1 MENNMKKFYITIEE
15 TVCETFEVV
24 AEDENQAR
32 EIAATKYESG
42 EFVLEPG
49 ELQSSKMKVS
59 NESYE
64 TLIDWE
70 EI

>member
-1 MENNMKKFYITIEE
+1 MKKFYITIEE
-15 TVCETFEVV
+15 TLCETFEVV

-32 EIAATKYESG
+32 EIAAAKYELG

>member
-1 MENNMKKFYITIEE
+1 MKRFYVTIEE

-32 EIAATKYESG
+32 EIAAAKYKSG
-42 EFVLEPG
+42 ELVLEPG
-49 ELQSSKMKVS
+49 ELQRSKMKVS